1 VTAVSHELIKTVEPW
16 IKETP
21 QNWGRFRIKD
31 IALFSPGFSDS
42 PPGPTDQC
50 VVIPMEAISAKGDID
65 TTLVK
70 ESQDIQ
76 QGLTN
81 FEKGDVLF
89 AKITPCME
97 NGKGA
102 FVEALPTRYGFGS
115 TEFHVLRPGLRVD
128 GKFLYYF
135 TFNSVYRD
143 YASENMTGAAGQK
156 RVSAKFLA
164 YTSIFLPA
172 VKEQRRVAAYLDKA
186 CAAIDGAIRA
196 KRRQL
201 EVLDDLR
208 KSIIHKAVTRGLDE
222 DVELTE
228 SGIQWVEKKP
238 LHWRTCRI
246 KEVCDFFNTVRVPL
260 SAEERGQ
267 MNEKVFDYYGASGVI
282 DKVEGYLF
290 DGTYILIA
298 EDGANLLRR
307 SSPLAFIA
315 SGKFWVNNHA
325 HILRP
330 RFGDLEYFVHL
341 LESLDYSLYVTGSAQ
356 PKLTKEN
363 LEMFKIIVP
372 PSINEQKQIS
382 AFLRDKNE
390 EIQALKN
397 NLGGQISALE
407 QYRKSLIHECV
418 TGKRRIEEADLAVV

>member
-1 VTAVSHELIKTVEPW
+1 MMVASEAALNWIRTRVKNVTAINARSLGT
-16 IKETP
+16 ETP
-21 QNWGRFRIKD
+21 QDYTFRYLEISNVNGRG
-31 IALFSPGFSDS
+31 LVSE
-42 PPGPTDQC
+42 
-50 VVIPMEAISAKGDID
+50 EAISEMTLEEAPSRARRVVQDGDTVISSVRPNLQAAAFIRKTGGNLVASTGFFVVSPLRHKLDDKFTYYALVADESRQRFEAAAKG
-65 TTLVK
+65 V
-70 ESQDIQ
+70 
-76 QGLTN
+76 G
-81 FEKGDVLF
+81 
-89 AKITPCME
+89 
-97 NGKGA
+97 
-102 FVEALPTRYGFGS
+102 Y
-115 TEFHVLRPGLRVD
+115 
-128 GKFLYYF
+128 
-135 TFNSVYRD
+135 
-143 YASENMTGAAGQK
+143 
-156 RVSAKFLA
+156 
-164 YTSIFLPA
+164 PA
-172 VKEQRRVAAYLDKA
+172 VDDKDFSTLNLNLPPLSEQRQIAAYLDNA
-186 CAAIDGAIRA
+186 CVAIDGAIRA

-222 DVELTE
+222 QVVLAE
-228 SGIQWVEKKP
+228 SGIEWVEKKP

-267 MNEKVFDYYGASGVI
+267 MTEKVFDYYGASGVI
-282 DKVEGYLF
+282 DKVESYLF

-330 RFGDLEYFVHL
+330 RFGDMEYFVHL

-372 PSINEQKQIS
+372 SSINEQKQIS
-382 AFLRDKNE
+382 AFLRNKNE
-390 EIQALKN
+390 EIQTLKN

-418 TGKRRIEEADLAVV
+418 TGKRRITEADLAVV

>member
-1 VTAVSHELIKTVEPW
+1 VTAVSNEFINTVEPW

-21 QNWGRFRIKD
+21 QNWRRFRIKD
-31 IALFSPGFSDS
+31 ISQVSPGFSDTS
-42 PPGPTDQC
+42 PAPTEQC
-50 VVIPMEAISAKGDID
+50 VVIPMEAISERGDIHI
-65 TTLVK
+65 TLVQ

-76 QGLTN
+76 KGLTN

-102 FVEALPTRYGFGS
+102 FVKALPTRYGFGS
-115 TEFHVLRPGLRVD
+115 TEFHVLRPGWRVD

-156 RVSAKFLA
+156 RVSTKFLA
-164 YTSIFLPA
+164 YTSIFLPTIN
-172 VKEQRRVAAYLDKA
+172 EQQRIAAYLDKV

-330 RFGDLEYFVHL
+330 RFGDLEYFVLL

-382 AFLRDKNE
+382 AFLRDKSE
-390 EIQALKN
+390 EMQTLKN

-407 QYRKSLIHECV
+407 EYRKSLIHECV
-418 TGKRRIEEADLAVV
+418 TGKRRIEEADLATG

>member
-1 VTAVSHELIKTVEPW
+1 VTAVSNEFINTVEPW

-21 QNWGRFRIKD
+21 QNWRRFRIKD
-31 IALFSPGFSDS
+31 ISQVSPGFSDTS
-42 PPGPTDQC
+42 PAPTEQC
-50 VVIPMEAISAKGDID
+50 VVIPMEAISERGDIHI
-65 TTLVK
+65 TLVQ

-76 QGLTN
+76 KGLTN

-102 FVEALPTRYGFGS
+102 FVKALPTRYGFGS
-115 TEFHVLRPGLRVD
+115 TEFHVLRPGWRVD

-156 RVSAKFLA
+156 RVSTKFLA
-164 YTSIFLPA
+164 YTSIFLPTIN
-172 VKEQRRVAAYLDKA
+172 EQQRIAAYLDKV

-382 AFLRDKNE
+382 AFLRDKSE
-390 EIQALKN
+390 EMQTLKN

-407 QYRKSLIHECV
+407 EYRKSLIHECV
-418 TGKRRIEEADLAVV
+418 TGKRRIEEADLATG